1 MQACNIGTC
10 DDGRIES
17 ANRISGHC
25 CWGPEQVNTIFFLI
39 WFVMNVFVSL
49 TINVLYNRRK
59 GIIVGNDQDGDDS
72 VINALV
78 STPYSILQLS
88 MEY

>member
-1 MQACNIGTC
+1 
-10 DDGRIES
+10 
-17 ANRISGHC
+17 
-25 CWGPEQVNTIFFLI
+25 
-39 WFVMNVFVSL
+39 MNVFVSL
-49 TINVLYNRRK
+49 TINGLYNRRK